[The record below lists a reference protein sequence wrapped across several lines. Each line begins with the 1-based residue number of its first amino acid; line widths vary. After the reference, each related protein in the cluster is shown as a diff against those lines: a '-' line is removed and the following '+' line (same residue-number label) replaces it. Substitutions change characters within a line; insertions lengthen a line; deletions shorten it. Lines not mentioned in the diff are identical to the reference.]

1 MILKSEN
8 EMRNNTKI
16 TLFVGLLVLIAF
28 FLVVD
33 LILGSVSIPSEKV
46 LAILMGEDVKT
57 SWNYIILNF
66 RLPKALT
73 AILVGAGL
81 SVSGLMMQTLF
92 RNPLAGPYVL
102 GISSGASLG
111 VALMVMASVL
121 LPGVFGVVYSF
132 LGSWALVVSAIAGA
146 SIIFIIIG
154 MASIR
159 ISDSVSLLIIGIMFG
174 SITGA
179 VVNILQY
186 FSDPEQLQSFIV
198 WTFGSLSGVTW
209 NEMQLMAPVVV
220 IGLLLSFVLIKPLDA
235 LLLGE
240 NYARGVGISVNRTRI
255 WVIISTALVA
265 GTLTAFAGPIAFIGV
280 AVPHMARAIFGTAS
294 HKVLLP
300 AVVLIGAALMLV
312 CDILSQVPGNQT
324 TLPINSV
331 TAIFGGPVVIWVI
344 VRSRSVKASFS

>member
-1 MILKSEN
+1 MQNK
-8 EMRNNTKI
+8 TKI
-16 TLFVGLLVLIAF
+16 VLFVSLFTLIAL

-33 LILGSVSIPSEKV
+33 LILGSVSIPSDKI

-57 SWNYIILNF
+57 TWNYIILNF
-66 RLPKALT
+66 RLPKAIT

-132 LGSWALVVSAIAGA
+132 LGSWALVVSAIVGA
-146 SIIFIIIG
+146 SIIFVIIG

-198 WTFGSLSGVTW
+198 WTFGSLSGVAWT
-209 NEMQLMAPVVV
+209 EMQLMAPVV
-220 IGLLLSFVLIKPLDA
+220 ILGLLMSFVLIKPMDA

-265 GTLTAFAGPIAFIGV
+265 GTLTAFTGPIAFIGV
-280 AVPHMARAIFGTAS
+280 AVPHIARAIFGTAS

-344 VRSRSVKASFS
+344 IRSRSVKASFS

>member
-1 MILKSEN
+1 MQNK
-8 EMRNNTKI
+8 TKI
-16 TLFVGLLVLIAF
+16 ILFSSLFILIAF
-28 FLVVD
+28 FLVID
-33 LILGSVSIPSEKV
+33 LVLGSVSIPGEKV

-66 RLPKALT
+66 RLPKAIT

-121 LPGVFGVVYSF
+121 LPGVFGVIYSF
-132 LGSWALVVSAIAGA
+132 LGSWALVVSAIVGA
-146 SIIFIIIG
+146 SIIFVIIG

-209 NEMQLMAPVVV
+209 NEMQLMAPVVI

-300 AVVLIGAALMLV
+300 AVVLIGAVLMLV

>member
-1 MILKSEN
+1 MLFRLKK
-8 EMRNNTKI
+8 NTKI
-16 TLFVGLLVLIAF
+16 LLFSVLFLCILLFLI
-28 FLVVD
+28 LD
-33 LILGSVSIPSEKV
+33 LIWGSVSIPVEKV
-46 LAILMGEDVKT
+46 FAILMGEEVKT

-66 RLPKALT
+66 RLPKAIT

-81 SVSGLMMQTLF
+81 SVTGLLMQTLF

-111 VALMVMASVL
+111 VALMVMASVI
-121 LPGVFGVVYSF
+121 LPGVFGLVYAS
-132 LGSWALVVSAIAGA
+132 LGSWALVVAAIVGA
-146 SIIFIIIG
+146 SVIFFIVG

-179 VVNILQY
+179 VVSILQF
-186 FSDPEQLQSFIV
+186 FSTPEQLQSFIV

-209 NEMQLMAPVVV
+209 IEMRVMAPIVVAGIIMAV
-220 IGLLLSFVLIKPLDA
+220 LLIKSLDA

-240 NYARGVGISVNRTRI
+240 NYARGVGISVNRIRI
-255 WVIISTALVA
+255 GVIICTALVA
-265 GTLTAFAGPIAFIGV
+265 GTLTAFTGPVAFIGV
-280 AVPHMARAIFGTAS
+280 AVPHIARSIFRTAS

-300 AVVLIGAALMLV
+300 AVILIGAVLMLC
-312 CDILSQVPGNQT
+312 CDMISQLPGNQS

-331 TAIFGGPVVIWVI
+331 TALFGGPVVIWVI
-344 VRSRSVKASFS
+344 IRSRNVKASFS

>member
-1 MILKSEN
+1 MKK
-8 EMRNNTKI
+8 NTKI
-16 TLFVGLLVLIAF
+16 LLFSVLFLCILLFLI
-28 FLVVD
+28 LD
-33 LILGSVSIPSEKV
+33 LIWGSVSIPVEKV
-46 LAILMGEDVKT
+46 FAILMGEEVKT

-66 RLPKALT
+66 RLPKAIT

-81 SVSGLMMQTLF
+81 SVTGLLMQTLF

-111 VALMVMASVL
+111 VALMVMASVI
-121 LPGVFGVVYSF
+121 LPGVFGLVYAS
-132 LGSWALVVSAIAGA
+132 LGSWALVVAAIVGA
-146 SIIFIIIG
+146 SVIFFIVG

-179 VVNILQY
+179 VVSILQF
-186 FSDPEQLQSFIV
+186 FSTPEQLQSFIV

-209 NEMQLMAPVVV
+209 IEMRVMAPIVVAGIIMAV
-220 IGLLLSFVLIKPLDA
+220 LLIKSLDA

-240 NYARGVGISVNRTRI
+240 NYARGVGISVNRIRI
-255 WVIISTALVA
+255 GVIICTALVA
-265 GTLTAFAGPIAFIGV
+265 GTLTAFTGPVAFIGV
-280 AVPHMARAIFGTAS
+280 AVPHIARSIFRTAS

-300 AVVLIGAALMLV
+300 AVILIGAVLMLC
-312 CDILSQVPGNQT
+312 CDMISQLPGNQS

-331 TAIFGGPVVIWVI
+331 TALFGGPVVIWVI
-344 VRSRSVKASFS
+344 IRSRNVKASFS

>member
-1 MILKSEN
+1 MQNK
-8 EMRNNTKI
+8 TKI
-16 TLFVGLLVLIAF
+16 ILFVSLFVLIAF

-33 LILGSVSIPSEKV
+33 LILGSVSIPSEKIV
-46 LAILMGEDVKT
+46 AILMGEDVKT

-66 RLPKALT
+66 RLPKAFT

-121 LPGVFGVVYSF
+121 LPGVFGVIYNF

-146 SIIFIIIG
+146 SIIFVIIG

-209 NEMQLMAPVVV
+209 NEMQLMAPVV
-220 IGLLLSFVLIKPLDA
+220 ILGLLLSIVMIKPMDA

-265 GTLTAFAGPIAFIGV
+265 GTLTAFAGPIAFVGV

-300 AVVLIGAALMLV
+300 AVVLIGAVLMLV

>member
-1 MILKSEN
+1 MQNKTKLILFAG
-8 EMRNNTKI
+8 
-16 TLFVGLLVLIAF
+16 LFVFIAI

-33 LILGSVSIPSEKV
+33 LVLGSVSIPPEKI
-46 LAILMGEDVKT
+46 LAILLGEDVKM

-66 RLPKALT
+66 RLPKAIT

-121 LPGVFGVVYSF
+121 MPGVFGVVYSF

-146 SIIFIIIG
+146 SIIFVIIG
-154 MASIR
+154 MASMR

-209 NEMQLMAPVVV
+209 NEMWLMATVVLL
-220 IGLLLSFVLIKPLDA
+220 GLLLSFILIKPLDA

-240 NYARGVGISVNRTRI
+240 NYARGVGISVNKTRV
-255 WVIISTALVA
+255 WVIISTALLA
-265 GTLTAFAGPIAFIGV
+265 GTLTAFTGPIAFIGV

-300 AVVLIGAALMLV
+300 AVVLIGAALMLA

>member
-1 MILKSEN
+1 MQNK
-8 EMRNNTKI
+8 TKI
-16 TLFVGLLVLIAF
+16 ILFVSLFVLIAF

-46 LAILMGEDVKT
+46 MAILMGEDVKT

-66 RLPKALT
+66 RLPKAFT

-121 LPGVFGVVYSF
+121 LPGVFGVIYSF
-132 LGSWALVVSAIAGA
+132 LGSWALVVSAIVGA
-146 SIIFIIIG
+146 SIIFVIIG

-209 NEMQLMAPVVV
+209 NEMQLMAPVV
-220 IGLLLSFVLIKPLDA
+220 ILGLLLSFVLIKPMDA

-265 GTLTAFAGPIAFIGV
+265 GTLTAFAGPIAFVGV

>member
-1 MILKSEN
+1 MQNKSKIILFGG
-8 EMRNNTKI
+8 
-16 TLFVGLLVLIAF
+16 LFILIAL

-33 LILGSVSIPSEKV
+33 LILGSVSIPSDKIM
-46 LAILMGEDVKT
+46 AILMGEDVKT

-66 RLPKALT
+66 RLPKAIT

-121 LPGVFGVVYSF
+121 LPGVFGAIYSF

-146 SIIFIIIG
+146 SIIFVIIG

-209 NEMQLMAPVVV
+209 NEMHLMAPVVV
-220 IGLLLSFVLIKPLDA
+220 LGLLMSFVLIKPLDA

-265 GTLTAFAGPIAFIGV
+265 GTLTAFTGPIAFIGV

-300 AVVLIGAALMLV
+300 AVVLIGAALMLI

-331 TAIFGGPVVIWVI
+331 TAMFGGPVVIWVI
-344 VRSRSVKASFS
+344 LRSRSVKASFS

>member
-1 MILKSEN
+1 MQNK
-8 EMRNNTKI
+8 TKI
-16 TLFVGLLVLIAF
+16 ILFVSLFVLIAL

-33 LILGSVSIPSEKV
+33 LVLGSVSIPSEKIM
-46 LAILMGEDVKT
+46 AILMGEDVKT

-66 RLPKALT
+66 RLPKAIT

-121 LPGVFGVVYSF
+121 LPGVFGAIYSF

-146 SIIFIIIG
+146 SIIFVIIG

-209 NEMQLMAPVVV
+209 NEMHLMAPVVV
-220 IGLLLSFVLIKPLDA
+220 LGLLMSFVLIKPLDA

-265 GTLTAFAGPIAFIGV
+265 GTLTAFTGPIAFIGV

-344 VRSRSVKASFS
+344 IRSRSVKASFS

>member
-1 MILKSEN
+1 MQNK
-8 EMRNNTKI
+8 TKI
-16 TLFVGLLVLIAF
+16 ILFSSLFVLIAI
-28 FLVVD
+28 FLVID
-33 LILGSVSIPSEKV
+33 LILGSVSIPGEKV

-66 RLPKALT
+66 RLPKAIT

-121 LPGVFGVVYSF
+121 LPGVFGVIYSF
-132 LGSWALVVSAIAGA
+132 LGSWALVVSAIVGA
-146 SIIFIIIG
+146 SIIFVIIG

-209 NEMQLMAPVVV
+209 NEMQLMAPVVI

-300 AVVLIGAALMLV
+300 AVVLIGAVLMLV

>member
-1 MILKSEN
+1 MQNKTKIFLLVGLMIL
-8 EMRNNTKI
+8 
-16 TLFVGLLVLIAF
+16 IAV

-33 LILGSVSIPSEKV
+33 LVLGSVSIPSDKII
-46 LAILMGEDVKT
+46 AILTGEDVKT

-66 RLPKALT
+66 RLPKAIT

-111 VALMVMASVL
+111 VALMVMASAL
-121 LPGVFGVVYSF
+121 LPGVFGAIYGF

-209 NEMQLMAPVVV
+209 NEMHLMAPVVI
-220 IGLLLSFVLIKPLDA
+220 IGLLMSFILIKPLDA

-265 GTLTAFAGPIAFIGV
+265 GTLTAFTGPIAFIGV

-300 AVVLIGAALMLV
+300 AVVLIGAVLMLI

-344 VRSRSVKASFS
+344 LRSRSVKASFS

>member
-1 MILKSEN
+1 MQNK
-8 EMRNNTKI
+8 TKI
-16 TLFVGLLVLIAF
+16 ILFVSLFVLIAF

-46 LAILMGEDVKT
+46 MAILMGEDVKT

-66 RLPKALT
+66 RLPKAFT

-121 LPGVFGVVYSF
+121 LPGVFGVIYSF
-132 LGSWALVVSAIAGA
+132 LGSWALVVSAIVGA

-209 NEMQLMAPVVV
+209 NEMQLMAPVV
-220 IGLLLSFVLIKPLDA
+220 ILGLLLSFVLIKPMDA

-300 AVVLIGAALMLV
+300 AVILIGAALMLV

>member
-1 MILKSEN
+1 MQNK
-8 EMRNNTKI
+8 TKI
-16 TLFVGLLVLIAF
+16 ILFSSLFILIAI
-28 FLVVD
+28 FLVID
-33 LILGSVSIPSEKV
+33 LILGSVSIPGEKV

-66 RLPKALT
+66 RLPKAIT

-121 LPGVFGVVYSF
+121 LPGVFGVIYSF
-132 LGSWALVVSAIAGA
+132 LGSWALVVSAIVGA
-146 SIIFIIIG
+146 SIIFVIIG

-209 NEMQLMAPVVV
+209 NEMQLMAPVVI
-220 IGLLLSFVLIKPLDA
+220 IGLLLSFVLIKPMDA

-240 NYARGVGISVNRTRI
+240 NYARGVGISVNKTRI

-265 GTLTAFAGPIAFIGV
+265 GTLTAFAGPIAFVGV

-300 AVVLIGAALMLV
+300 AVVLIGAVLMLV

>member
-1 MILKSEN
+1 MILIV
-8 EMRNNTKI
+8 T
-16 TLFVGLLVLIAF
+16 FLI
-28 FLVVD
+28 VD
-33 LILGSVSIPSEKV
+33 LVLGSVTIPSEKIM
-46 LAILMGEDVKT
+46 AILLGEDVKT

-66 RLPKALT
+66 RLPKAIT

-92 RNPLAGPYVL
+92 RNPLAGPHVL

-121 LPGVFGVVYSF
+121 LPGVFGAVYSF
-132 LGSWALVVSAIAGA
+132 LGSWALVASAIAGA
-146 SIIFIIIG
+146 SIIFVIVG

-186 FSDPEQLQSFIV
+186 FSDPEQLQSFV
-198 WTFGSLSGVTW
+198 LWTFGSLSGVTW
-209 NEMQLMAPVVV
+209 NEMWLMAPVVV
-220 IGLLLSFVLIKPLDA
+220 LGLFLAFILIKPLDA

-240 NYARGVGISVNRTRI
+240 NYARGVGISVNRIRI
-255 WVIISTALVA
+255 WVIISTALIA
-265 GTLTAFAGPIAFIGV
+265 GTLTAFTGPIAFIGV

-312 CDILSQVPGNQT
+312 CDILSQVPGSQT

>member
-1 MILKSEN
+1 MQNK
-8 EMRNNTKI
+8 TKI
-16 TLFVGLLVLIAF
+16 LLFVSLFVLITV
-28 FLVVD
+28 FLIAD
-33 LILGSVSIPSEKV
+33 LILGSVKIPSDKI
-46 LAILMGEDVKT
+46 LAILMGEDVKA

-66 RLPKALT
+66 RLPKAFT

-132 LGSWALVVSAIAGA
+132 LGSWALVVAAIVGA
-146 SIIFIIIG
+146 SIIFVIIG

-198 WTFGSLSGVTW
+198 WTFGSLSGVAWT
-209 NEMQLMAPVVV
+209 EMQLMAPVVV
-220 IGLLLSFVLIKPLDA
+220 IGLLMSFVLIKPLDA

-240 NYARGVGISVNRTRI
+240 NYARGVGISVNRTRT

-265 GTLTAFAGPIAFIGV
+265 GTLTAFTGPIAFIGV

>member
-1 MILKSEN
+1 MQNRRNFILFNVLS
-8 EMRNNTKI
+8 
-16 TLFVGLLVLIAF
+16 LLIIVFLIID
-28 FLVVD
+28 LV
-33 LILGSVSIPSEKV
+33 LGSVSIPGEKV
-46 LAILMGEDVKT
+46 LAIIMGEDVKT

-66 RLPKALT
+66 RLPKAIT

-121 LPGVFGVVYSF
+121 FPAIFGVIYSF
-132 LGSWALVVSAIAGA
+132 LGSWALVVSAVVGA
-146 SIIFIIIG
+146 SVIFVIIG
-154 MASIR
+154 IASIR

-179 VVNILQY
+179 VVSILQY
-186 FSDPEQLQSFIV
+186 FSEPEQLQSFIV
-198 WTFGSLSGVTW
+198 WTFGSLSGVSW
-209 NEMQLMAPVVV
+209 NEMQLMAPIV
-220 IGLLLSFVLIKPLDA
+220 ILGLLLSFILIKPLDA

-240 NYARGVGISVNRTRI
+240 NYARGVGVSVNKTRA
-255 WVIISTALVA
+255 WVIVGTALIA
-265 GTLTAFAGPIAFIGV
+265 GTLTAFTGPIAFIGV
-280 AVPHMARAIFGTAS
+280 AVPHLARAIFNTAT

-300 AVVLIGAALMLV
+300 AVVLIGATLMLI

-324 TLPINSV
+324 ILPINSV

-344 VRSRSVKASFS
+344 IKSRRVKASFS

>member
-1 MILKSEN
+1 MQNK
-8 EMRNNTKI
+8 TKI
-16 TLFVGLLVLIAF
+16 ILFVGLFILIAL
-28 FLVVD
+28 FLVTD
-33 LILGSVSIPSEKV
+33 LVLGSVSIPTEKI

-66 RLPKALT
+66 RLPKAIT

-81 SVSGLMMQTLF
+81 AVSGLMMQTLF

-121 LPGVFGVVYSF
+121 LPGVFGAIYSF
-132 LGSWALVVSAIAGA
+132 LGSWALVVSAIVGA

-209 NEMQLMAPVVV
+209 NEMHLMAPVVV
-220 IGLLLSFVLIKPLDA
+220 IGLLMSFVLIKPLDA

-240 NYARGVGISVNRTRI
+240 NYARGVGISVNKTRI

-265 GTLTAFAGPIAFIGV
+265 GTLTAFTGPIAFIGV
-280 AVPHMARAIFGTAS
+280 AVPHMARSIFGTAS

-300 AVVLIGAALMLV
+300 AVILIGAALMLV

-344 VRSRSVKASFS
+344 IRSRSVKASFS